1 MSFEYE
7 VVKAA
12 NGESPALNTTSPTK
26 IKVVGCGGCGGNAVN
41 CMIESGVGG
50 VEFIAMNTDLQ
61 ALSRSKAEY
70 KIQIGQ
76 KLAGGLGAGGKPEV
90 GEESAKEQQEQI
102 KEILKD
108 SDMVFI
114 TAGMGGG
121 TGTGSA
127 PVVAKIARDL
137 GALTVAVVTTPFK
150 FEGKVRMN
158 HAEEGVRRLRDEVD
172 SLIAIPNELILKDA
186 EKKLTV
192 ESAFILINDILRQG
206 VQGISDIIT
215 KPGLVNRDFR
225 DVESVMKNQGDAIL
239 GIGLGEGDNRAVDA
253 AHNAINNRLLVDTN
267 IDGAKNVLINI
278 CGNHDVGITE
288 CNEIASIITE
298 RANPDAVVLWGQ
310 VLDETMDDKI
320 SVTVIATGFNRDV
333 PEEKSEQI
341 KTIEENLNSDTISI
355 DNFVKIVP
363 RKPAASV
370 SPVAASSS
378 APVSPAPLSHPVHQ
392 PQPASAVAAAQE
404 PARLASEP
412 KKNDF
417 MAGIFGGGQIYE
429 DEKAA
434 VGLQNPEPV
443 QPKKP
448 YMAESYSAEKSSE
461 LPQFGRVTQPQNH
474 YQPSP
479 SPLTPPTGFSAY
491 GDLEQPAAW
500 RRNLEGLSRT
510 INLGKK

>member
-12 NGESPALNTTSPTK
+12 GTDAPALNTASPTK

-41 CMIESGVGG
+41 TMIESGVGG

-61 ALSRSKAEY
+61 ALSQNKAQY

-102 KEILKD
+102 KELLKD

-150 FEGKVRMN
+150 FEGKVRMA
-158 HAEEGVRRLRDEVD
+158 HAEEGVRKLREEVD

-186 EKKLTV
+186 EKRLSV
-192 ESAFILINDILRQG
+192 PMAFTLINDILRQG

-225 DVESVMKNQGDAIL
+225 DVESVMKGQGDAIL
-239 GIGLGEGDNRAVDA
+239 GIGVGEGDNRAVDA

-278 CGNHDVGITE
+278 CGNNDVGIAE
-288 CNEIASIITE
+288 CNEIAQIITE

-310 VLDETMDDKI
+310 VLDESMEDKI
-320 SVTVIATGFNRDV
+320 SVTVIATGFNKTMAAEKT
-333 PEEKSEQI
+333 PEIQKVEEQI
-341 KTIEENLNSDTISI
+341 NSDTMSI
-355 DNFVKIVP
+355 DNFVKIGT
-363 RKPAASV
+363 RKAPIETAAS
-370 SPVAASSS
+370 
-378 APVSPAPLSHPVHQ
+378 Q
-392 PQPASAVAAAQE
+392 
-404 PARLASEP
+404 EP
-412 KKNDF
+412 KKNEF
-417 MAGIFGGGQIYE
+417 MSNIFGNDEIYE
-429 DEKAA
+429 DDKNHSSAKSASASSSFMHEEKSVEKKDFISDFTRSA
-434 VGLQNPEPV
+434 QT
-443 QPKKP
+443 QPK
-448 YMAESYSAEKSSE
+448 
-461 LPQFGRVTQPQNH
+461 TQPSSSQ
-474 YQPSP
+474 
-479 SPLTPPTGFSAY
+479 LTPPAGFSGRDDY
-491 GDLEQPAAW
+491 EQPAIW
-500 RRNLEGLSRT
+500 RRNLEGLSRG
-510 INLGKK
+510 ISIGKN

>member
-12 NGESPALNTTSPTK
+12 GTDAPALNTASPTK

-41 CMIESGVGG
+41 TMIESGVGG

-61 ALSRSKAEY
+61 ALSQNKAQY

-102 KEILKD
+102 KELLKD

-150 FEGKVRMN
+150 FEGKVRMA
-158 HAEEGVRRLRDEVD
+158 HAEEGVRKLREEVD

-186 EKKLTV
+186 EKRLSV
-192 ESAFILINDILRQG
+192 PMAFTLINDILRQG

-225 DVESVMKNQGDAIL
+225 DVESVMKGQGDAIL
-239 GIGLGEGDNRAVDA
+239 GIGVGEGDNRAVDA

-278 CGNHDVGITE
+278 CGNNDVGIAE
-288 CNEIASIITE
+288 CNEIAQIITE

-310 VLDETMDDKI
+310 VLDESMEDKI
-320 SVTVIATGFNRDV
+320 SVTVIATGFNKTMAAEKT
-333 PEEKSEQI
+333 PEIQKVEEQI
-341 KTIEENLNSDTISI
+341 NSDTMSI
-355 DNFVKIVP
+355 DNFVKIGT
-363 RKPAASV
+363 RKAPIETAAS
-370 SPVAASSS
+370 
-378 APVSPAPLSHPVHQ
+378 Q
-392 PQPASAVAAAQE
+392 
-404 PARLASEP
+404 EP
-412 KKNDF
+412 KKNEF
-417 MAGIFGGGQIYE
+417 MSNIFGNDEIYE
-429 DEKAA
+429 DDKNHSSSAKSASASSSFMHEEKSVEKKDFISDFTRSA
-434 VGLQNPEPV
+434 QT
-443 QPKKP
+443 QPK
-448 YMAESYSAEKSSE
+448 A
-461 LPQFGRVTQPQNH
+461 
-474 YQPSP
+474 QPS
-479 SPLTPPTGFSAY
+479 SSQLTPPAGFSGRDDY
-491 GDLEQPAAW
+491 EQPAIW
-500 RRNLEGLSRT
+500 RRNLEGLSRG
-510 INLGKK
+510 ISIGKN

>member
-12 NGESPALNTTSPTK
+12 GTDAPALNTASPTK

-41 CMIESGVGG
+41 TMIESGVGG

-61 ALSRSKAEY
+61 ALSQNKAQY

-102 KEILKD
+102 KELLKD

-150 FEGKVRMN
+150 FEGKVRMA
-158 HAEEGVRRLRDEVD
+158 HAEEGVRKLREEVD

-186 EKKLTV
+186 EKRLSV
-192 ESAFILINDILRQG
+192 PMAFTLINDILRQG

-225 DVESVMKNQGDAIL
+225 DVESVMKGQGDAIL
-239 GIGLGEGDNRAVDA
+239 GIGVGEGDNRAVDA

-278 CGNHDVGITE
+278 CGNNDVGIAE
-288 CNEIASIITE
+288 CNEIAQIITE

-310 VLDETMDDKI
+310 VLDESMEDKI
-320 SVTVIATGFNRDV
+320 SVTVIATGFNKTMAAEKT
-333 PEEKSEQI
+333 PEIQKVEEQI
-341 KTIEENLNSDTISI
+341 NSDTMSI
-355 DNFVKIVP
+355 DNFVKIGT
-363 RKPAASV
+363 RKAPIETAAS
-370 SPVAASSS
+370 
-378 APVSPAPLSHPVHQ
+378 Q
-392 PQPASAVAAAQE
+392 
-404 PARLASEP
+404 EP
-412 KKNDF
+412 KKNEF
-417 MAGIFGGGQIYE
+417 MSNIFGNDEIYE
-429 DEKAA
+429 DDKNHSSSAKSASASSSFMHEEKSVEKKDFISDFTRSA
-434 VGLQNPEPV
+434 QTQPKV
-443 QPKKP
+443 QP
-448 YMAESYSAEKSSE
+448 SSS
-461 LPQFGRVTQPQNH
+461 Q
-474 YQPSP
+474 
-479 SPLTPPTGFSAY
+479 LTPPAGFSGRDDY
-491 GDLEQPAAW
+491 EQPAIW
-500 RRNLEGLSRT
+500 RRNLEGLSRGIT
-510 INLGKK
+510 IGKN

>member
-1 MSFEYE
+1 MGFEYE
-7 VVKAA
+7 VIKAA
-12 NGESPALNTTSPTK
+12 GSDSPVMNTASPTK

-41 CMIESGVGG
+41 TMIESGVGG

-61 ALSRSKAEY
+61 ALSQNKAEY

-102 KEILKD
+102 KELLKD

-127 PVVAKIARDL
+127 PVVAKIAHDL

-150 FEGKVRMN
+150 FEGKIRMA
-158 HAEEGVRRLRDEVD
+158 HAEEGVKKLRAEVD

-186 EKKLTV
+186 EKRLSV
-192 ESAFILINDILRQG
+192 ENAFIIINDILRQG

-225 DVESVMKNQGDAIL
+225 DVESVMKDQGDAIL
-239 GIGLGEGDNRAVDA
+239 GIGVGEGDNRASDA
-253 AHNAINNRLLVDTN
+253 ARNAINNRLLVDTN

-278 CGNHDVGITE
+278 CGNHDVGISE
-288 CNEIASIITE
+288 CDEIASIITE
-298 RANPDAVVLWGQ
+298 HANPDAVVLWGQ

-320 SVTVIATGFNRDV
+320 SVTVIATGFNKDDIAGKKV
-333 PEEKSEQI
+333 EIQKVEAQI
-341 KTIEENLNSDTISI
+341 NSDTISAGE
-355 DNFVKIVP
+355 FEKIGK
-363 RKPAASV
+363 RRPAV
-370 SPVAASSS
+370 QTASSE
-378 APVSPAPLSHPVHQ
+378 V
-392 PQPASAVAAAQE
+392 
-404 PARLASEP
+404 

-417 MAGIFGGGQIYE
+417 MTGIFGNDTIYE
-429 DEKAA
+429 DDKAKAPAASASVRRESFMRDPQSVEMQEEKKDIISDFARVSQSRPLNSSAA
-434 VGLQNPEPV
+434 GNPLNP
-443 QPKKP
+443 
-448 YMAESYSAEKSSE
+448 
-461 LPQFGRVTQPQNH
+461 
-474 YQPSP
+474 
-479 SPLTPPTGFSAY
+479 PLGFSGV
-491 GDLEQPAAW
+491 GDMEQPAVW

>member
-12 NGESPALNTTSPTK
+12 GTDAPALNTASPTK

-41 CMIESGVGG
+41 TMIESGVGG

-61 ALSRSKAEY
+61 ALSQNKAQY

-102 KEILKD
+102 KELLKD

-150 FEGKVRMN
+150 FEGKVRMA
-158 HAEEGVRRLRDEVD
+158 HAEEGVRKLRDEVD
-172 SLIAIPNELILKDA
+172 SLIAIPNELILKDS
-186 EKKLTV
+186 EKRLSV
-192 ESAFILINDILRQG
+192 PMAFTLINDILRQG

-225 DVESVMKNQGDAIL
+225 DVESVMKGQGDAIL
-239 GIGLGEGDNRAVDA
+239 GIGIGEGDNRAVDA

-278 CGNHDVGITE
+278 CGNNDVGIAE
-288 CNEIASIITE
+288 CNEIAQIITE

-310 VLDETMDDKI
+310 VLDEAMEDKI
-320 SVTVIATGFNRDV
+320 SVTVIATGFNKI
-333 PEEKSEQI
+333 PAEEKAPE
-341 KTIEENLNSDTISI
+341 TPHIETQSDTMSFDEFERIK
-355 DNFVKIVP
+355 VPKPKIET
-363 RKPAASV
+363 AT
-370 SPVAASSS
+370 
-378 APVSPAPLSHPVHQ
+378 PAP
-392 PQPASAVAAAQE
+392 
-404 PARLASEP
+404 EP

-417 MAGIFGGGQIYE
+417 MAGIFGNEQIYE
-429 DEKAA
+429 DDGKNPAAHSSSQQTFMHKEPAPEKKDI
-434 VGLQNPEPV
+434 L
-443 QPKKP
+443 
-448 YMAESYSAEKSSE
+448 SD
-461 LPQFGRVTQPQNH
+461 FTRV
-474 YQPSP
+474 SP
-479 SPLTPPTGFSAY
+479 SQPHASSSTPLTPPAGFS
-491 GDLEQPAAW
+491 GLSDMEQPAVW
-500 RRNLEGLSRT
+500 RRNLEGLSRG
-510 INLGKK
+510 ISIGKK

>member
-12 NGESPALNTTSPTK
+12 GTDAPALNTASPTK

-41 CMIESGVGG
+41 TMIESGVGG

-61 ALSRSKAEY
+61 ALSQNKAQY

-102 KEILKD
+102 KELLKD

-150 FEGKVRMN
+150 FEGKVRMA
-158 HAEEGVRRLRDEVD
+158 HAEEGVRKLREEVD

-186 EKKLTV
+186 EKRLSV
-192 ESAFILINDILRQG
+192 PMAFTLINDILRQG

-225 DVESVMKNQGDAIL
+225 DVESVMKGQGDAIL
-239 GIGLGEGDNRAVDA
+239 GIGVGEGDNRAVDA

-278 CGNHDVGITE
+278 CGNNDVGIAE
-288 CNEIASIITE
+288 CNEIAQIITE

-310 VLDETMDDKI
+310 VLDESMEDKI
-320 SVTVIATGFNRDV
+320 SVTVIATGFNKTMAAEKT
-333 PEEKSEQI
+333 PEIQKVEEQI
-341 KTIEENLNSDTISI
+341 NSDTMSI
-355 DNFVKIVP
+355 DNFVKIGT
-363 RKPAASV
+363 RKAPIETAASQEAKKNEFM
-370 SPVAASSS
+370 SNIFGNDEIYEDDKNHSSSAKSASASSS
-378 APVSPAPLSHPVHQ
+378 FMHEEKSVEKKDFISDFTR
-392 PQPASAVAAAQE
+392 SAQT
-404 PARLASEP
+404 
-412 KKNDF
+412 
-417 MAGIFGGGQIYE
+417 
-429 DEKAA
+429 
-434 VGLQNPEPV
+434 
-443 QPKKP
+443 QPK
-448 YMAESYSAEKSSE
+448 A
-461 LPQFGRVTQPQNH
+461 
-474 YQPSP
+474 QPS
-479 SPLTPPTGFSAY
+479 SSQLTPPAGFSGRDDY
-491 GDLEQPAAW
+491 EQPAIW
-500 RRNLEGLSRT
+500 RRNLEGLSRGIT
-510 INLGKK
+510 IGKN

>member
-12 NGESPALNTTSPTK
+12 GTDAPALNTASPTK

-41 CMIESGVGG
+41 TMIESGVGG

-61 ALSRSKAEY
+61 ALSQNKAQY

-127 PVVAKIARDL
+127 PVVAKIAREL

-150 FEGKVRMN
+150 FEGKVRMA
-158 HAEEGVRRLRDEVD
+158 HAEEGVKKLRDEVD
-172 SLIAIPNELILKDA
+172 SLIAIPNELILKDT
-186 EKKLTV
+186 EKRLSVKN
-192 ESAFILINDILRQG
+192 AFIIINDILRQG

-225 DVESVMKNQGDAIL
+225 DVESVMKGQGDAIL
-239 GIGLGEGDNRAVDA
+239 GIGVGEGDNRAVDA

-278 CGNHDVGITE
+278 CGNDDVAMSE
-288 CNEIASIITE
+288 CNEIAQIITE
-298 RANPDAVVLWGQ
+298 RANPDATVLWGQ

-320 SVTVIATGFNRDV
+320 SVTVIATGFNKANNAEKT
-333 PEEKSEQI
+333 PEIQKVEEQI
-341 KTIEENLNSDTISI
+341 NSDTMSI
-355 DNFVKIVP
+355 DNFVKIGI
-363 RKPAASV
+363 RKT
-370 SPVAASSS
+370 PVETA
-378 APVSPAPLSHPVHQ
+378 
-392 PQPASAVAAAQE
+392 
-404 PARLASEP
+404 ASEP

-417 MAGIFGGGQIYE
+417 MSGIFGNDTIYE
-429 DEKAA
+429 DEKKSPA
-434 VGLQNPEPV
+434 VSESQSSLIHKEEGTD
-443 QPKKP
+443 KKDILSDF
-448 YMAESYSAEKSSE
+448 ARTSQS
-461 LPQFGRVTQPQNH
+461 QNH
-474 YQPSP
+474 AQQNFNSINPPSG
-479 SPLTPPTGFSAY
+479 SIDMN
-491 GDLEQPAAW
+491 DLSVPAAW
-500 RRNLEGLSRT
+500 RNKLEGLSRG
-510 INLGKK
+510 ISIGRK

>member
-12 NGESPALNTTSPTK
+12 GTDAPALNTASPTK

-41 CMIESGVGG
+41 TMIESGVGG

-61 ALSRSKAEY
+61 ALSQNKAQY

-102 KEILKD
+102 KELLKD

-150 FEGKVRMN
+150 FEGKVRMA
-158 HAEEGVRRLRDEVD
+158 HAEEGVRKLREEVD

-186 EKKLTV
+186 EKRLSV
-192 ESAFILINDILRQG
+192 PMAFTLINDILRQG

-225 DVESVMKNQGDAIL
+225 DVESVMKGQGDAIL
-239 GIGLGEGDNRAVDA
+239 GIGVGEGDNRAVDA

-278 CGNHDVGITE
+278 CGNNDVGIAE
-288 CNEIASIITE
+288 CNEIAQIITE

-310 VLDETMDDKI
+310 VLDESMEDKI
-320 SVTVIATGFNRDV
+320 SVTVIATGFNKTMAAEKT
-333 PEEKSEQI
+333 PEIQKVEEQI
-341 KTIEENLNSDTISI
+341 NSDTMSI
-355 DNFVKIVP
+355 DNFVKIGT
-363 RKPAASV
+363 RKAPIETAAS
-370 SPVAASSS
+370 
-378 APVSPAPLSHPVHQ
+378 Q
-392 PQPASAVAAAQE
+392 
-404 PARLASEP
+404 EP
-412 KKNDF
+412 KKNEF
-417 MAGIFGGGQIYE
+417 MSNIFGNDEIYE
-429 DEKAA
+429 DDKNHSSSAKSASASSSFMHEEKSVEKKDFVSDFTRSA
-434 VGLQNPEPV
+434 QT
-443 QPKKP
+443 QPK
-448 YMAESYSAEKSSE
+448 A
-461 LPQFGRVTQPQNH
+461 
-474 YQPSP
+474 QPS
-479 SPLTPPTGFSAY
+479 SSQLTPPAGFSGRDDY
-491 GDLEQPAAW
+491 EQPAIW
-500 RRNLEGLSRT
+500 RRNLEGLSRG
-510 INLGKK
+510 ISIGKN

>member
-12 NGESPALNTTSPTK
+12 GTDAPALNTASPTK

-41 CMIESGVGG
+41 TMIESGVGG

-61 ALSRSKAEY
+61 ALSQNKAQY

-102 KEILKD
+102 KELLKD

-150 FEGKVRMN
+150 FEGKVRMA
-158 HAEEGVRRLRDEVD
+158 HAEEGVRKLREEVD

-186 EKKLTV
+186 EKRLSV
-192 ESAFILINDILRQG
+192 PMAFTLINDILRQG

-225 DVESVMKNQGDAIL
+225 DVESVMKGQGDAIL
-239 GIGLGEGDNRAVDA
+239 GIGVGEGDNRAVDA

-278 CGNHDVGITE
+278 CGNNDVGIAE
-288 CNEIASIITE
+288 CNEIAQIITE

-310 VLDETMDDKI
+310 VLDESMEDKI
-320 SVTVIATGFNRDV
+320 SVTVIATGFNKTMA
-333 PEEKSEQI
+333 EEKTPEIQKVEEQI
-341 KTIEENLNSDTISI
+341 NSDTMSI
-355 DNFVKIVP
+355 DNFVKIGT
-363 RKPAASV
+363 RKAPIETAAS
-370 SPVAASSS
+370 
-378 APVSPAPLSHPVHQ
+378 Q
-392 PQPASAVAAAQE
+392 
-404 PARLASEP
+404 EP
-412 KKNDF
+412 KKNEF
-417 MAGIFGGGQIYE
+417 MSNIFGNDEIYE
-429 DEKAA
+429 DDKNHSSSAKSASASSSFMHEEKSVEKKDFISDFARSA
-434 VGLQNPEPV
+434 QT
-443 QPKKP
+443 QPK
-448 YMAESYSAEKSSE
+448 A
-461 LPQFGRVTQPQNH
+461 
-474 YQPSP
+474 QPS
-479 SPLTPPTGFSAY
+479 SSQLTPPAGFSGRDDY
-491 GDLEQPAAW
+491 EQPAIW
-500 RRNLEGLSRT
+500 RRNLEGLSRG
-510 INLGKK
+510 ISIGKN

>member
-12 NGESPALNTTSPTK
+12 GTDAPALNTASPTK

-41 CMIESGVGG
+41 TMIESGVGG

-61 ALSRSKAEY
+61 ALSQNKAQY

-102 KEILKD
+102 KELLKD

-150 FEGKVRMN
+150 FEGKVRMA
-158 HAEEGVRRLRDEVD
+158 HAEEGVRKLRDEVD
-172 SLIAIPNELILKDA
+172 SLIAIPNELILKDS
-186 EKKLTV
+186 EKRLSV
-192 ESAFILINDILRQG
+192 PMAFTLINDILRQG

-225 DVESVMKNQGDAIL
+225 DVESVMKGQGDAIL
-239 GIGLGEGDNRAVDA
+239 GIGIGEGDNRAVDA

-278 CGNHDVGITE
+278 CGNNDVGIAE
-288 CNEIASIITE
+288 CNEIAQIITE

-310 VLDETMDDKI
+310 VLDEAMEDKI
-320 SVTVIATGFNRDV
+320 SVTVIATGFNKI
-333 PEEKSEQI
+333 PAEEKAPE
-341 KTIEENLNSDTISI
+341 TPHIETQSDTMSFDEFERIK
-355 DNFVKIVP
+355 VPKPKIET
-363 RKPAASV
+363 AA
-370 SPVAASSS
+370 
-378 APVSPAPLSHPVHQ
+378 PAP
-392 PQPASAVAAAQE
+392 
-404 PARLASEP
+404 EP

-417 MAGIFGGGQIYE
+417 MAGIFGNEQIYE
-429 DEKAA
+429 DDGKNPAAHSSSQQTFMHKEPAPEKKDI
-434 VGLQNPEPV
+434 L
-443 QPKKP
+443 
-448 YMAESYSAEKSSE
+448 SD
-461 LPQFGRVTQPQNH
+461 FTRV
-474 YQPSP
+474 SP
-479 SPLTPPTGFSAY
+479 SQPHASSSTPLTPPAGFS
-491 GDLEQPAAW
+491 GLSDMEQPAVW
-500 RRNLEGLSRT
+500 RRNLEGLSRG
-510 INLGKK
+510 ISIGKK

>member
-1 MSFEYE
+1 MGFEYE
-7 VVKAA
+7 VLKAA
-12 NGESPALNTTSPTK
+12 GPDTPALSIASSPTK

-41 CMIESGVGG
+41 TMIESGVAG

-61 ALSRSKAEY
+61 ALSQNKAQY

-127 PVVAKIARDL
+127 PVVAKIAREL

-150 FEGKVRMN
+150 FEGKVRMA
-158 HAEEGVRRLRDEVD
+158 HAEEGVRKLREEVD

-186 EKKLTV
+186 EKRLSV
-192 ESAFILINDILRQG
+192 ENAFILINDILRQG

-239 GIGLGEGDNRAVDA
+239 GIGVGEGDNRAVDA

-278 CGNHDVGITE
+278 CGNHDVAITE
-288 CNEIASIITE
+288 CDEIAKIITE
-298 RANPDAVVLWGQ
+298 RANSNAVVLWGQ

-320 SVTVIATGFNRDV
+320 SVTVIATGFNKGGNAEIS
-333 PEEKSEQI
+333 EEIQKVEEQI
-341 KTIEENLNSDTISI
+341 NSDTISI
-355 DNFVKIVP
+355 DNFVKIGT
-363 RKPAASV
+363 RKP
-370 SPVAASSS
+370 PVETA
-378 APVSPAPLSHPVHQ
+378 
-392 PQPASAVAAAQE
+392 
-404 PARLASEP
+404 EP

-417 MAGIFGGGQIYE
+417 MSGIFGNDAIYE
-429 DEKAA
+429 DDKSKSARPAASMIRETPVREEK
-434 VGLQNPEPV
+434 P
-443 QPKKP
+443 
-448 YMAESYSAEKSSE
+448 AEKKDFISDFTRMS
-461 LPQFGRVTQPQNH
+461 QS
-474 YQPSP
+474 QPS
-479 SPLTPPTGFSAY
+479 SASQASLTPPAGFTGL
-491 GDLEQPAAW
+491 GDMEQPAVW
-500 RRNLEGLSRT
+500 RRNLEGLSRGIT
-510 INLGKK
+510 IGKK

>member
-12 NGESPALNTTSPTK
+12 GTDAPALNTASPTK

-41 CMIESGVGG
+41 TMIESGVGG

-61 ALSRSKAEY
+61 ALSQNKAQY

-102 KEILKD
+102 KELLKD

-150 FEGKVRMN
+150 FEGKVRMA
-158 HAEEGVRRLRDEVD
+158 HAEEGVRKLREEVD

-186 EKKLTV
+186 EKRLSV
-192 ESAFILINDILRQG
+192 PMAFTLINDILRQG

-225 DVESVMKNQGDAIL
+225 DVESVMKGQGDAIL
-239 GIGLGEGDNRAVDA
+239 GIGVGEGDNRAVDA

-278 CGNHDVGITE
+278 CGNNDVGIAE
-288 CNEIASIITE
+288 CNEIAQIITE

-310 VLDETMDDKI
+310 VLDESMEDKI
-320 SVTVIATGFNRDV
+320 SVTVIATGFNKTMAAEKT
-333 PEEKSEQI
+333 PEIQKVEEQI
-341 KTIEENLNSDTISI
+341 NSDTMSI
-355 DNFVKIVP
+355 DNFVKIGT
-363 RKPAASV
+363 RKAPIETAAS
-370 SPVAASSS
+370 
-378 APVSPAPLSHPVHQ
+378 Q
-392 PQPASAVAAAQE
+392 
-404 PARLASEP
+404 EP
-412 KKNDF
+412 KKNEF
-417 MAGIFGGGQIYE
+417 MSNIFGNDEIYE
-429 DEKAA
+429 DDKNHSSSAKSASASSSFMHEEK
-434 VGLQNPEPV
+434 PV
-443 QPKKP
+443 EKKDFISDFTRSAQAQPK
-448 YMAESYSAEKSSE
+448 A
-461 LPQFGRVTQPQNH
+461 
-474 YQPSP
+474 QPS
-479 SPLTPPTGFSAY
+479 SSQLTPPAGFSGRDDY
-491 GDLEQPAAW
+491 EQPAIW
-500 RRNLEGLSRT
+500 RRNLEGLSRG
-510 INLGKK
+510 ISIGKN

>member
-12 NGESPALNTTSPTK
+12 GTDAPALNTASPTK

-41 CMIESGVGG
+41 TMIESGVGG

-61 ALSRSKAEY
+61 ALSQNKAQY

-102 KEILKD
+102 KELLKD

-150 FEGKVRMN
+150 FEGKVRMA
-158 HAEEGVRRLRDEVD
+158 HAEEGVRKLRDEVD

-186 EKKLTV
+186 EKRLSV
-192 ESAFILINDILRQG
+192 PMAFTLINDILRQG

-225 DVESVMKNQGDAIL
+225 DVESVMKGQGDAIL
-239 GIGLGEGDNRAVDA
+239 GIGVGEGDNRAVDA

-278 CGNHDVGITE
+278 CGNNDVGIAE
-288 CNEIASIITE
+288 CNEIAQIITE

-310 VLDETMDDKI
+310 VLDESMEDKI
-320 SVTVIATGFNRDV
+320 SVTVIATGFNKTADTEKT
-333 PEEKSEQI
+333 PEIQKIEEQI
-341 KTIEENLNSDTISI
+341 NSDTMPLG
-355 DNFVKIVP
+355 FFEKIAVP
-363 RKPAASV
+363 KPKIETAN
-370 SPVAASSS
+370 PVY
-378 APVSPAPLSHPVHQ
+378 
-392 PQPASAVAAAQE
+392 
-404 PARLASEP
+404 EP

-417 MAGIFGGGQIYE
+417 MTGIFGNDEIYE
-429 DEKAA
+429 DDKNHSSVAKATPATSSFMHEEK
-434 VGLQNPEPV
+434 PV
-443 QPKKP
+443 EKRESVSDFTRNSQIQPH
-448 YMAESYSAEKSSE
+448 A
-461 LPQFGRVTQPQNH
+461 
-474 YQPSP
+474 QPS
-479 SPLTPPTGFSAY
+479 SSQLTPPAGFSGKDDY
-491 GDLEQPAAW
+491 EQPAIW
-500 RRNLEGLSRT
+500 RRNLEGLSRG
-510 INLGKK
+510 ISIGKN

>member
-12 NGESPALNTTSPTK
+12 GTDAPALNTASPTK
-26 IKVVGCGGCGGNAVN
+26 IKVVGCGGCGGNAVLLV
-41 CMIESGVGG
+41 ISVLQGLESGVGG

-61 ALSRSKAEY
+61 ALSQNKAQY

-102 KEILKD
+102 KELLKD

-150 FEGKVRMN
+150 FEGKVRMA
-158 HAEEGVRRLRDEVD
+158 HAEEGVRKLREEVD

-186 EKKLTV
+186 EKRLSV
-192 ESAFILINDILRQG
+192 PMAFTLINDILRQG

-225 DVESVMKNQGDAIL
+225 DVESVMKGQGDAIL
-239 GIGLGEGDNRAVDA
+239 GIGVGEGDNRAVDA

-278 CGNHDVGITE
+278 CGNNDVGIAE
-288 CNEIASIITE
+288 CNEIAQIITE

-310 VLDETMDDKI
+310 VLDESMEDKI
-320 SVTVIATGFNRDV
+320 SVTVIATGFNKTMAAEKT
-333 PEEKSEQI
+333 PEIQKVEEQI
-341 KTIEENLNSDTISI
+341 NSDTMSI
-355 DNFVKIVP
+355 DNFVKIGT
-363 RKPAASV
+363 RKAPIETAASQDPKKNEFM
-370 SPVAASSS
+370 SNIFGNDEIYEDDKNHSSSAKSASASSS
-378 APVSPAPLSHPVHQ
+378 FMHEEKSVEKKDFISDFTR
-392 PQPASAVAAAQE
+392 SAQT
-404 PARLASEP
+404 
-412 KKNDF
+412 
-417 MAGIFGGGQIYE
+417 
-429 DEKAA
+429 
-434 VGLQNPEPV
+434 
-443 QPKKP
+443 QPK
-448 YMAESYSAEKSSE
+448 A
-461 LPQFGRVTQPQNH
+461 
-474 YQPSP
+474 QPS
-479 SPLTPPTGFSAY
+479 SSQLTPPAGFSGRDDY
-491 GDLEQPAAW
+491 EQPAIW
-500 RRNLEGLSRT
+500 RRNLEGLSRG
-510 INLGKK
+510 ISIGKN

>member
-12 NGESPALNTTSPTK
+12 GTDAPALNTASPTK

-41 CMIESGVGG
+41 TMIESGVGG

-61 ALSRSKAEY
+61 ALSQNKAQY

-102 KEILKD
+102 KELLKD

-150 FEGKVRMN
+150 FEGKVRMA
-158 HAEEGVRRLRDEVD
+158 HAEEGVRKLREEVD

-186 EKKLTV
+186 EKRLSV
-192 ESAFILINDILRQG
+192 PMAFTLINDILRQG

-225 DVESVMKNQGDAIL
+225 DVESVMKGQGDAIL
-239 GIGLGEGDNRAVDA
+239 GIGVGEGDNRAVDA

-278 CGNHDVGITE
+278 CGNNDVGIAE
-288 CNEIASIITE
+288 CNEIAQIITE

-310 VLDETMDDKI
+310 VLDESMEDKI
-320 SVTVIATGFNRDV
+320 SVTVIATGFNKTMAAEKT
-333 PEEKSEQI
+333 PEIQKVEEQI
-341 KTIEENLNSDTISI
+341 NSDTMSI
-355 DNFVKIVP
+355 DNFVKIGT
-363 RKPAASV
+363 RKAPIETAAS
-370 SPVAASSS
+370 
-378 APVSPAPLSHPVHQ
+378 Q
-392 PQPASAVAAAQE
+392 
-404 PARLASEP
+404 EP
-412 KKNDF
+412 KKNEF
-417 MAGIFGGGQIYE
+417 MSNIFGNDEIYE
-429 DEKAA
+429 DDKNHSSSAKSASASSSFMHEEKSVEKKDFISDFTRSA
-434 VGLQNPEPV
+434 QT
-443 QPKKP
+443 QPK
-448 YMAESYSAEKSSE
+448 A
-461 LPQFGRVTQPQNH
+461 
-474 YQPSP
+474 QPS
-479 SPLTPPTGFSAY
+479 SSQLTPPAGFSGRDDY
-491 GDLEQPAAW
+491 EQPAIW
-500 RRNLEGLSRT
+500 RRNLEGLSRGIT
-510 INLGKK
+510 IGKN

>member
-12 NGESPALNTTSPTK
+12 GTDAPALNTASPTK

-41 CMIESGVGG
+41 TMIESGVGG

-61 ALSRSKAEY
+61 ALSQNKAQY

-102 KEILKD
+102 KELLKD

-150 FEGKVRMN
+150 FEGKVRMA
-158 HAEEGVRRLRDEVD
+158 HAEEGVRKLRDEVD
-172 SLIAIPNELILKDA
+172 SLIAIPNELILKDS
-186 EKKLTV
+186 EKRLSV
-192 ESAFILINDILRQG
+192 PMAFTLINDILRQG

-225 DVESVMKNQGDAIL
+225 DVESVMKGQGDAIL
-239 GIGLGEGDNRAVDA
+239 GIGIGEGDNRAVDA

-278 CGNHDVGITE
+278 CGNNDVGIAE
-288 CNEIASIITE
+288 CNEIAQIITE

-310 VLDETMDDKI
+310 VLDEAMEDKI
-320 SVTVIATGFNRDV
+320 SVTVIATGFNKI
-333 PEEKSEQI
+333 PAEEKAPE
-341 KTIEENLNSDTISI
+341 TPNIETQSDTMSFDEFERIK
-355 DNFVKIVP
+355 VPKPKIET
-363 RKPAASV
+363 AA
-370 SPVAASSS
+370 
-378 APVSPAPLSHPVHQ
+378 PAP
-392 PQPASAVAAAQE
+392 
-404 PARLASEP
+404 EP

-417 MAGIFGGGQIYE
+417 MAGIFGNEQIYE
-429 DEKAA
+429 DDGKNPAAHSSSQQTFMHKEPAPEKKDI
-434 VGLQNPEPV
+434 L
-443 QPKKP
+443 
-448 YMAESYSAEKSSE
+448 SD
-461 LPQFGRVTQPQNH
+461 FTRV
-474 YQPSP
+474 SP
-479 SPLTPPTGFSAY
+479 SQPHASSSTPLTPPAGFS
-491 GDLEQPAAW
+491 GLSDMEQPAVW
-500 RRNLEGLSRT
+500 RRNLEGLSRG
-510 INLGKK
+510 ISIGKK

>member
-12 NGESPALNTTSPTK
+12 GTDAPALNTASPTK

-41 CMIESGVGG
+41 TMIESGVGG

-61 ALSRSKAEY
+61 ALSQNKAQY

-102 KEILKD
+102 KELLKD

-127 PVVAKIARDL
+127 PVVAKIAREL

-150 FEGKVRMN
+150 FEGKVRMT
-158 HAEEGVRRLRDEVD
+158 HAEEGVRKLRDEVD
-172 SLIAIPNELILKDA
+172 SLIAIPNELILKDT
-186 EKKLTV
+186 EKRLSVKN
-192 ESAFILINDILRQG
+192 AFITINDILRQG

-225 DVESVMKNQGDAIL
+225 DVESVMKGQGDAIL
-239 GIGLGEGDNRAVDA
+239 GIGVGEGDNRAVDA

-278 CGNHDVGITE
+278 CGNDDVAMSE
-288 CNEIASIITE
+288 CNEIAQIITE
-298 RANPDAVVLWGQ
+298 RANPDATVLWGQ
-310 VLDETMDDKI
+310 VLDESMDDKI
-320 SVTVIATGFNRDV
+320 SVTVIATGFNKACAEKN
-333 PEEKSEQI
+333 PEIQKVEAQI
-341 KTIEENLNSDTISI
+341 NSDTIPVGE
-355 DNFVKIVP
+355 FEKIGKRTPIVT
-363 RKPAASV
+363 
-370 SPVAASSS
+370 
-378 APVSPAPLSHPVHQ
+378 
-392 PQPASAVAAAQE
+392 AAALE
-404 PARLASEP
+404 

-417 MAGIFGGGQIYE
+417 LSGIFGNEQIYE
-429 DEKAA
+429 DDKSGIKGTASSAREETSSEKKDFISDFARDS
-434 VGLQNPEPV
+434 LN
-443 QPKKP
+443 QPK
-448 YMAESYSAEKSSE
+448 MQSS
-461 LPQFGRVTQPQNH
+461 G
-474 YQPSP
+474 
-479 SPLTPPTGFSAY
+479 SPLIPPAGFSGL
-491 GDLEQPAAW
+491 GDMEQPAVW

-510 INLGKK
+510 INFGKK

>member
-12 NGESPALNTTSPTK
+12 GTDAPALNTANPTK

-41 CMIESGVGG
+41 CMIDNGVGG
-50 VEFIAMNTDLQ
+50 VEFIALNTDLQ
-61 ALSRSKAEY
+61 ALTNNKAQY

-76 KLAGGLGAGGKPEV
+76 KLAGGLGAGGKPSV
-90 GEESAKEQQEQI
+90 GEEAAKEQQEQI

-127 PVVAKIARDL
+127 PIVAKIAREI

-150 FEGKVRMN
+150 FEGKVRMA
-158 HAEEGVRRLRDEVD
+158 HADEGVKKLRAEVD

-192 ESAFILINDILRQG
+192 PDAFTIINDILRQG

-225 DVESVMKNQGDAIL
+225 DVESVMKDQGDAIL
-239 GIGLGEGDNRAVDA
+239 GIGVGSGDNRAVDA
-253 AHNAINNRLLVDTN
+253 ARSAINNRLLVDTN

-278 CGNHDVGITE
+278 CGNQDVGITE

-298 RANPDAVVLWGQ
+298 HANPDAVVLWGQ
-310 VLDETMDDKI
+310 VLDEGMEDRI
-320 SVTVIATGFNRDV
+320 SVTVIATGFNKSSQIEQT
-333 PEEKSEQI
+333 PEIQKVQEQI
-341 KTIEENLNSDTISI
+341 NSDTISI
-355 DNFVKIVP
+355 DNFVKIGT
-363 RKPAASV
+363 RK
-370 SPVAASSS
+370 
-378 APVSPAPLSHPVHQ
+378 APIETAEV
-392 PQPASAVAAAQE
+392 
-404 PARLASEP
+404 

-417 MAGIFGGGQIYE
+417 MSGIFGTEQIYE
-429 DEKAA
+429 DGGKAPA
-434 VGLQNPEPV
+434 STA
-443 QPKKP
+443 KTS
-448 YMAESYSAEKSSE
+448 ESLVKEE
-461 LPQFGRVTQPQNH
+461 LPSEKKDFLSDFNRSAQTRSSQT
-474 YQPSP
+474 SA
-479 SPLTPPTGFSAY
+479 SEPLTPPAGFSGM
-491 GDLEQPAAW
+491 GDVSQPAVW

-510 INLGKK
+510 INFPKK